1 LQYIRL
7 LLALQ
12 SHVLNFYK
20 LEGANIMCIEKQ
32 CETVNGL
39 PVPNSEEIQLKIKT
53 IETLV
58 YYFM

>member
-1 LQYIRL
+1 
-7 LLALQ
+7 
-12 SHVLNFYK
+12 
-20 LEGANIMCIEKQ
+20 MCIEKQ